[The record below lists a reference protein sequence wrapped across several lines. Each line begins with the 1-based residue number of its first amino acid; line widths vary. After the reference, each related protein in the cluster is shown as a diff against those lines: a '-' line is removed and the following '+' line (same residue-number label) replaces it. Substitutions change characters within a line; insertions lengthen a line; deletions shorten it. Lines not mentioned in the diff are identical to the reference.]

1 MRLPPANCIK
11 SAIPTPR
18 SAFIL
23 GSSEQMPAIPA
34 SSGLE
39 HSPARIR
46 EPSQPLLKQSW
57 NAALMAWL

>member
-1 MRLPPANCIK
+1 MRVPPANCIK
-11 SAIPTPR
+11 SAMPTPY
-18 SAFIL
+18 SFFIS
-23 GSSEQMPAIPA
+23 GSLELILAMPA

-39 HSPARIR
+39 NSPARIR